1 MSVKVYVP
9 RDSAALSVGAEGV
22 ARAIASEASSRGLDI
37 TLVRNGS
44 RGMFWLEPLVEVETA
59 HGRVAYGPVSREAVT
74 GLFDAG
80 FFLDK
85 PEGKTHALCLGPTE
99 ELPYLKQQERL
110 TFARCGL
117 ISGEPS
123 PLVDRYAEK
132 MSIPF
137 VLKGTRDKAAA
148 LREFTTKFEI
158 PLEQACF
165 FGDDIN
171 DLSAM
176 EIAGLCACPCN
187 AAAEVLAHVA
197 EHGYTSPL
205 PGGQGAVRSFA
216 DAILAARKLRGR
228 DVFQLRPPE

>member
-1 MSVKVYVP
+1 MP
-9 RDSAALSVGAEGV
+9 FDPQQLITL
-22 ARAIASEASSRGLDI
+22 RAIAFDVDGVLTDGTFVWSPSGEESKRFSFADI
-37 TLVRNGS
+37 MGISLLR
-44 RGMFWLEPLVEVETA
+44 
-59 HGRVAYGPVSREAVT
+59 RVGIKMA
-74 GLFDAG
+74 
-80 FFLDK
+80 
-85 PEGKTHALCLGPTE
+85 
-99 ELPYLKQQERL
+99 
-110 TFARCGL
+110 L

-176 EIAGLCACPCN
+176 EIAGVCACPCN
-187 AAAEVLAHVA
+187 AAVEVLAHVA
-197 EHGYTSPL
+197 EHGYTSLL
-205 PGGQGAVRSFA
+205 PGGHGAVRSFA